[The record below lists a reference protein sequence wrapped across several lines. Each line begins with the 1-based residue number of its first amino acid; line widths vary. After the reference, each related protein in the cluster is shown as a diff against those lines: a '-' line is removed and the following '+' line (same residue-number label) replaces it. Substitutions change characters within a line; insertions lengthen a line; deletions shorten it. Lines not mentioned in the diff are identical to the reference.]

1 MLVYAVETYLG
12 RNKEKLKDNIAGN
25 IARCGCPLKLT
36 SSHSKFGIKIK
47 QKEILRSFIF
57 PAILLDLW
65 MVCCWQLIASN
76 IPAVNTPVKM
86 ERIASN
92 IAGNIATCGCPLTLL

>member
-12 RNKEKLKDNIAGN
+12 RNKEKLKD
-25 IARCGCPLKLT
+25 KLT

-76 IPAVNTPVKM
+76 IPAVNTRVKM

-92 IAGNIATCGCPLTLL
+92 IAGNIARCGCPLTLL